1 MEASLPE
8 RVRSQDVRIDRP
20 PARVL
25 AIRGQVPR
33 VLPVGRAGIGV
44 TVGFNPMQPG
54 RIKRGDVLMFLFGL
68 AMIAA
73 ALVWV
78 LR

>member
-1 MEASLPE
+1 
-8 RVRSQDVRIDRP
+8 
-20 PARVL
+20 
-25 AIRGQVPR
+25 
-33 VLPVGRAGIGV
+33 
-44 TVGFNPMQPG
+44 VGFNPMQPG
-54 RIKRGDVLMFLFGL
+54 RIKRGDVLMFLFGM

>member
-1 MEASLPE
+1 M
-8 RVRSQDVRIDRP
+8 
-20 PARVL
+20 
-25 AIRGQVPR
+25 
-33 VLPVGRAGIGV
+33 
-44 TVGFNPMQPG
+44 GFNPMQPG
-54 RIKRGDVLMFLFGL
+54 RLRRTDLLMFLFGL

>member
-1 MEASLPE
+1 M
-8 RVRSQDVRIDRP
+8 
-20 PARVL
+20 
-25 AIRGQVPR
+25 
-33 VLPVGRAGIGV
+33 
-44 TVGFNPMQPG
+44 GFNPMQPG
-54 RIKRGDVLMFLFGL
+54 KIKGADLLMFVFGL